1 VKWVALIITLAAIIP
16 LSGWLRRN
24 PRASPKLWMLMGFLP
39 FVVTDLHLYMAID
52 SWADWGGYV
61 KGAEFSILDVLA
73 LAVCFSLPGGR
84 HPLPFR
90 FSMALYFLATLLSA
104 VQAEQPVAA
113 LFYPWQLARMFL
125 VYAAVTRAACAD
137 PRVAPALMKG
147 MAAALFME
155 TGVSIWQR
163 FALGVLQTGGT
174 VGHQNLLGLLSH
186 LIVFP
191 FFGLLVA
198 GSRGSLP
205 PAVVLAGVIIQVL
218 TTSRATIGIAG
229 LGYAA
234 VFFLCGRRWT
244 PRKTLVLL
252 SGVVMI
258 AILAPLAVSSFERRQ
273 LANDEAS
280 SDSERAAYIKAAA
293 LIFSDNPLGIGA
305 NHFAVAANLMGYY
318 DKAGVPSDSDS
329 RAGNVHNIYWLV
341 AAETGFPGLIT
352 LVLLLLNPLPVAFL
366 CGWRYRGDQRG
377 DLLLGLGVGLSAV
390 YIHSFFEWSL
400 VTFQAQYMIV
410 LAMGLVA
417 GIAQQLGYWRPA
429 QARRI
434 SLEASGPVNSTSKSF
449 GNLAG

>member
-1 VKWVALIITLAAIIP
+1 
-16 LSGWLRRN
+16 
-24 PRASPKLWMLMGFLP
+24 MGFLP
-39 FVVTDLHLYMAID
+39 FVLSDLHLYMAIYSLPD
-52 SWADWGGYV
+52 PGWYL
-61 KGAEFSILDVLA
+61 KGAEFSILDALA
-73 LAVCFSLPGGR
+73 LCLYLSLPGGR
-84 HPLPFR
+84 HSLPFR
-90 FSMALYFLATLLSA
+90 FSMALYFIAALLS
-104 VQAEQPVAA
+104 VLQANQPMAA

-125 VYAAVTRAACAD
+125 VYAVVARAACAD

-147 MAAALFME
+147 MAVALLIE
-155 TGVSIWQR
+155 AGVAIWQR
-163 FALGVLQTGGT
+163 FGLGILQTGGT
-174 VGHQNLLGLLSH
+174 VGHQNLLGLISH

-191 FFGLLVA
+191 YFALMLA
-198 GSRGSLP
+198 GRRGWLP
-205 PAVVLAGVIIQVL
+205 TAVVLAGVIIQVL

-234 VFFLCGRRWT
+234 VFMVTGRRWT
-244 PRKTLVLL
+244 SRKTLVLVA
-252 SGVVMI
+252 GAAMI
-258 AILAPLAVSSFERRQ
+258 AILTPLALSSFQQRA

-280 SDSERAAYIKAAA
+280 SDEERAAYIRSAAMM
-293 LIFSDNPLGIGA
+293 LSDHPLGVGA
-305 NHFAVAANLMGYY
+305 NHFTLIANVEGYY
-318 DKAGVPSDSDS
+318 DKAGVPSDWDS

>member
-1 VKWVALIITLAAIIP
+1 MP

-24 PRASPKLWMLMGFLP
+24 PRQRPKFWMLMGFLP

-104 VQAEQPVAA
+104 FQADQPMAA

-198 GSRGSLP
+198 GSRGLLP

-218 TTSRATIGIAG
+218 TT
-229 LGYAA
+229 
-234 VFFLCGRRWT
+234 
-244 PRKTLVLL
+244 
-252 SGVVMI
+252 
-258 AILAPLAVSSFERRQ
+258 
-273 LANDEAS
+273 
-280 SDSERAAYIKAAA
+280 
-293 LIFSDNPLGIGA
+293 
-305 NHFAVAANLMGYY
+305 
-318 DKAGVPSDSDS
+318 
-329 RAGNVHNIYWLV
+329 
-341 AAETGFPGLIT
+341 
-352 LVLLLLNPLPVAFL
+352 
-366 CGWRYRGDQRG
+366 
-377 DLLLGLGVGLSAV
+377 
-390 YIHSFFEWSL
+390 
-400 VTFQAQYMIV
+400 
-410 LAMGLVA
+410 
-417 GIAQQLGYWRPA
+417 
-429 QARRI
+429 
-434 SLEASGPVNSTSKSF
+434 
-449 GNLAG
+449 